1 MRKKHSTFGI
11 VSFATVAALGLSA
24 CTSAPPPAPTS
35 APAKPAPTTAPAAKP
50 SASPAVAASAV
61 PAAKPSAGPS
71 PAASAVAAASPSAAA
86 AAPNPAAAHAL
97 LPKPEQT
104 TIRIGNAAHEADSFA
119 PEFANQL
126 GIYKQIGFTEVQTM
140 YFDGDAKGRQALLAG
155 QIDVLSGGPGS
166 AIASQTTDAPFVA
179 IGTFILHPTDDLIS
193 VASVKTVQDLKGKQ
207 IAVSSFGGDSHASV
221 LLSLKALGLNTAD
234 VTIVP
239 VGGQNA
245 RIAALE
251 AGSIAAAPIDDTL
264 EDRMKKEGLNVL
276 VRLADAP
283 VTLARES
290 LMVRKDYAQK
300 NPNTVLDILAASM
313 EAEQDIYTM
322 TDKAIDGFTEWTQ
335 AQNKSDAEKEVH
347 DYQPIG
353 NRNLR
358 FSPEGFDN
366 LKEVMVVAA
375 PELKDVDLKQ
385 AYTFEYLDKLH
396 TLGFDKLVGVP

>member
-1 MRKKHSTFGI
+1 MRKQTSTFGV
-11 VSFATVAALGLSA
+11 VSFISIAALAMSA
-24 CTSAPPPAPTS
+24 CTSAAPAAPTTAPALAPTS
-35 APAKPAPTTAPAAKP
+35 APAAPSAAPAKP
-50 SASPAVAASAV
+50 SASPSAVASPSTSAS
-61 PAAKPSAGPS
+61 PS
-71 PAASAVAAASPSAAA
+71 PAAAAA
-86 AAPNPAAAHAL
+86 NPAAAHAL

-104 TIRIGNAAHEADSFA
+104 TLRIGNAAHEADSFA

-126 GIYKQIGFTEVQTM
+126 GIYKEIGFTDVQST

-166 AIASQTTDAPFVA
+166 SIESQSTDTPFVA

-207 IAVSSFGGDSHASV
+207 VAVSSFGGDSHASV
-221 LLSLKALGLNTAD
+221 LLALKALGLNTSD

-264 EDRMKKEGLNVL
+264 EDKMKGEGLNVL

-290 LMVRKDYAQK
+290 LMVRKDFAQK
-300 NPNTVLDILAASM
+300 NPNTVLDILAASL
-313 EAEQDIYTM
+313 EAQQDIYTM
-322 TDKAIDGFTEWTQ
+322 TDKAVDGFTEWTQ
-335 AQNKSDAEKEVH
+335 AQDKTAAEKEIH
-347 DYQPIG
+347 DYLPVG
-353 NRNLR
+353 NRNMR
-358 FSPEGFDN
+358 FSPDGFDN
-366 LKEVMVVAA
+366 LKEVMVAA
-375 PELKDVDLKQ
+375 SPDLQSVDLKQ
-385 AYTFEYLDKLH
+385 VYTFDYLDKLH
-396 TLGFDKLVGVP
+396 SLGFDKLVGVPQ